1 MFYRLSRISNGMGLF
16 FVVWN
21 LSIDGIVSADKYI
34 DISNENLKES
44 ILKMGLDEK
53 WTLQ

>member
-1 MFYRLSRISNGMGLF
+1 MAWACFSWY
-16 FVVWN
+16 
-21 LSIDGIVSADKYI
+21 IDGIVSADKYI
-34 DISNENLKES
+34 DIPNENLKES